1 MQESETTD
9 NMNLTDGGGGG
20 GGILG
25 WDKADI
31 DALMLGAQQAKEK
44 DLPLKTVFES
54 LALSTG
60 RKPNSVRNYYYAMLK
75 RNEYYSQMLG
85 KPQAF
90 LPFSEDEVFSLVKEV
105 LKAQAKGES
114 IRSCT
119 LRLGKGDMKE
129 MLRYQNKYR
138 SAVKTNP
145 HIIKEALKELQDTG
159 QPYVNP
165 YEYVSRRGRP
175 SKKQS
180 GAMKLKTGAGGDAI
194 INILGGILK
203 DLERTEDV
211 NTIKFFEE
219 LARLTSAA
227 AKRKGQDD
235 FKLKDKCELLER
247 ALQSR
252 QLEYE
257 QLQEKYE
264 YTEKLL
270 NSAEQDQQTI
280 KEQLEQQKKITMQLR
295 GNMSAALAMLRQLVG
310 INKEFLRM
318 NSIIKMSNLTQYI
331 SELKENID
339 VCEKVVSNCVN
350 IR

>member
-1 MQESETTD
+1 MQEFATTD
-9 NMNLTDGGGGG
+9 NMNLTDGS
-20 GGILG
+20 LG
-25 WDKADI
+25 WNKTDI
-31 DALMLGAQQAKEK
+31 EALMLGAQQAKEK
-44 DLPLKTVFES
+44 DLPLKTVFED
-54 LALSTG
+54 LARRTG

-75 RNEYYSQMLG
+75 RNEYFSQMLG

-90 LPFSEDEVFSLVKEV
+90 QPFSEEEVFYLVKEV

-119 LRLGKGDMKE
+119 LRLGNGDMKE

-145 HIIKEALKELQDTG
+145 HIIKEALKDLQDSG

-180 GAMKLKTGAGGDAI
+180 GAMKLKTGAGEDAI

-203 DLERTEDV
+203 DLERADDV
-211 NTIKFFEE
+211 NTVKFFEE

-247 ALQSR
+247 ALESR
-252 QLEYE
+252 QQEYE

-270 NSAEQDQQTI
+270 SCAEEEQISI
-280 KEQLEQQKKITMQLR
+280 KEQLDQQKKITMQLR
-295 GNMSAALAMLRQLVG
+295 GNMSAALSMLRQLVG